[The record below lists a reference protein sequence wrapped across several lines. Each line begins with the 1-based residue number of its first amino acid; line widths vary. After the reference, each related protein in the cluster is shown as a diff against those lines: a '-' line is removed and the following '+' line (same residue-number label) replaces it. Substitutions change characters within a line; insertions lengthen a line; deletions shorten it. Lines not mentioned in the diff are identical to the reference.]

1 MALFRPN
8 REERRAISRDV
19 WGRGLDPIAGDGV
32 EKALRLV
39 PVYAGTRLIADS
51 VAGLPLQA
59 FRQVGDQ
66 SQRITDPP
74 LVRDPTRFGTSYEW
88 VHRAMTSLLLRG
100 NAFGLVTERDGMGFP
115 TQIEWLN
122 PDEVTVDDDRA
133 VRNPVFRWLGNVIP
147 RDDLIHIPGYVL
159 PGRVLGLSPIKAF
172 ALQVDTGLLAQKF
185 GKDFFERGGHPSA
198 ILKNAKVEKNPDNVK
213 KVRER
218 FKAAVSGRD
227 IAVMTGGWE
236 YEAIQ
241 VAPEESQ
248 FIQTLELNATQIAAV
263 YGIYPAERI
272 GGKSGSNTYAN
283 IEQDSIQFVQFTLRP
298 YLVRLERA
306 ITKLMPER
314 VYVRFN
320 ADALIR
326 TDITARYRA
335 HTESLTAGWRNVD
348 EVREIEDLPPLPNGA
363 GQNYLWPPRRSQL
376 TQLEIEMGADDESGK
391 HDADELAALEGESQE
406 PAKAPRNL
414 RLVREESE

>member
-1 MALFRPN
+1 
-8 REERRAISRDV
+8 
-19 WGRGLDPIAGDGV
+19 
-32 EKALRLV
+32 
-39 PVYAGTRLIADS
+39 
-51 VAGLPLQA
+51 
-59 FRQVGDQ
+59 
-66 SQRITDPP
+66 
-74 LVRDPTRFGTSYEW
+74 
-88 VHRAMTSLLLRG
+88 
-100 NAFGLVTERDGMGFP
+100 MGFP